1 MNEITFA
8 QEFDARLRSL
18 AALEDE
24 AKDLEKQRKEAKAE
38 LYKAMAAN
46 DIKSIDVGYMKIT
59 RVDPTVSIVA
69 DWTAFKFEEPKKYEK
84 IFNKYNKEQK
94 RSGYVK
100 ITTTQE

>member
-8 QEFDARLRSL
+8 TEFEVTLKTL

-24 AKDLEKQRKEAKAE
+24 AKDAQMRRDEARAE
-38 LYKAMAAN
+38 LYKAMEVN
-46 DIKSIDVGYMKIT
+46 DLKCVDTEYIKIT
-59 RVDPTVSIVA
+59 RVLPTVSIVP
-69 DWTAFKFEEPKKYEK
+69 DWSAFKFEEPKKYEK

-100 ITTTQE
+100 ITTK